1 MAESDTI
8 LQLGIEAAREGNRE
22 EARNLFGLLTRQE
35 PNNVQAWLWL
45 AGVADGPDE
54 RRAALERVA
63 ELEPTND
70 MAIKGLQ
77 AMGVTPQ
84 ARRSDAATMPEA
96 AATPSAPARPMTDE
110 ERYAA
115 ELDSAFDDYDALPK
129 APPRPI
135 SDLLDDDETI
145 SGVAARSSSAS
156 SARDRVAA
164 RRARSTSVHDD
175 DDDDLI
181 PARNGPSNLFWVIL
195 GVIGLV
201 IVAFLVFKL
210 LNPGGPQIA
219 NNGASGGVITPTL
232 DLTLVTPISGIGLD
246 ETTVPTGTTEV
257 IATLVPTGTVPLEG
271 ATPIVPP
278 PAGGDLSGANPAPV
292 PPGTQLE
299 ANGWSFSFPDIC
311 GVSCATVF
319 GNQIGNNTAQGTY
332 VVVLVAIANNT
343 GTDQPLPVS
352 YFVLKDAQGRIH
364 EPLPPVSSAY
374 VQPGINADLS
384 MENAIPANGVLT
396 TVPLIFDVPSGATNL
411 TLFARAKTD
420 QGWQVLDSVP

>member
-84 ARRSDAATMPEA
+84 ARRSEAATMPEA
-96 AATPSAPARPMTDE
+96 AAAAPSAPARPMTDE

-135 SDLLDDDETI
+135 SDLLDDDESL

-164 RRARSTSVHDD
+164 RRARSTSVLD
-175 DDDDLI
+175 DDDDLM
-181 PARNGPSNLFWVIL
+181 PARNRPSQLFWVIL

-201 IVAFLVFKL
+201 IVAFLVFQL
-210 LNPGGPQIA
+210 LNRGGPQIA
-219 NNGASGGVITPTL
+219 NNGSGGGVITPTL
-232 DLTLVTPISGIGLD
+232 DLTLATPISGVGLD
-246 ETTVPTGTTEV
+246 ETTVLTGTPEV
-257 IATLVPTGTVPLEG
+257 TATLVPTGTVPPDG
-271 ATPIVPP
+271 STAVPP

-292 PPGTQLE
+292 AAGTPLE

-332 VVVLVAIANNT
+332 VVVLVAVANNT
-343 GTDQPLPVS
+343 GTDQPLPATF
-352 YFVLKDAQGRIH
+352 FVLKDAQGRIH

-374 VQPGINADLS
+374 IQRGINADLS
-384 MENAIPANGVLT
+384 MEDAIPANGVLT
-396 TVPLIFDVPSGATNL
+396 TVPLIFDVPLGATNL

>member
-63 ELEPTND
+63 ELDPTND

-77 AMGVTPQ
+77 AMGATPP
-84 ARRSDAATMPEA
+84 ARRSEAATLPEA

-129 APPRPI
+129 APARPV

-164 RRARSTSVHDD
+164 RRARSTSVLD

-181 PARNGPSNLFWVIL
+181 PARNGPSTFFWVIL

-210 LNPGGPQIA
+210 LNPGGQQIA
-219 NNGASGGVITPTL
+219 NNGPGGGVITPTL

-246 ETTVPTGTTEV
+246 ETTVPTETTELT
-257 IATLVPTGTVPLEG
+257 ATLVPIGTVPPAG
-271 ATPIVPP
+271 ATAIAPP

-292 PPGTQLE
+292 AAGTQLE

-311 GVSCATVF
+311 GVSCATVY
-319 GNQIGNNTAQGTY
+319 GKQIGNNTAQGSY
-332 VVVLVAIANNT
+332 VVVLVAVANNT
-343 GTDQPLPVS
+343 GTDQPLPAS
-352 YFVLKDAQGRIH
+352 YFVLKDAQGQIH

-374 VQPGINADLS
+374 IQPGINADRS
-384 MENAIPANGVLT
+384 MEDAIPANGGLT

-420 QGWQVLDSVP
+420 QGWLVLNSVP